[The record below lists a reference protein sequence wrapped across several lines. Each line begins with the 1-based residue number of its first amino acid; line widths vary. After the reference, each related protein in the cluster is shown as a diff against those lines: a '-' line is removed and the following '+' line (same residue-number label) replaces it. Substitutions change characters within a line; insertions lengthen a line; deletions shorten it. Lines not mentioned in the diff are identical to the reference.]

1 VLKSLCLCFCFIF
14 LGVIL
19 IWFCFDCLV
28 H

>member
-19 IWFCFDCLV
+19 IWFCFDYLV